1 MGMDRP
7 LHPGCHD
14 ADVDRAL
21 LVLGPH
27 EETFARQTAAPS
39 TTTIALTVA
48 GHVYGEM
55 IVTREE
61 EERRGFAPSKVEP
74 FKPFFE
80 ADRVEIWLDPE
91 IMGFLSRIRATFNT
105 HIDVALD
112 DHGGR

>member
-1 MGMDRP
+1 
-7 LHPGCHD
+7 
-14 ADVDRAL
+14 
-21 LVLGPH
+21 
-27 EETFARQTAAPS
+27 
-39 TTTIALTVA
+39 
-48 GHVYGEM
+48 VYGEM
-55 IVTREE
+55 IATREE
-61 EERRGFAPSKVEP
+61 EERRGFAPSKVEPSKVEP